1 MTAIDEIKNR
11 VDIVELVSETVKL
24 RRAGKNYTGF
34 CPFHANTRTPAF
46 VVFPD
51 SGTWRCFGQCNEGGD
66 IFRYVM
72 KKEGW
77 DFTQTLQYLAQ
88 RAGVEL
94 EPVTPE
100 KQAEDEQHERLRTL
114 LEEAV
119 NFYRHHLLQTPAGK
133 PALDYL
139 LKRGLQPATIEA
151 FGLGYAPD
159 SWDAALNY
167 FTSKGYTRQD
177 LLDVGLTTERQ
188 GGEGVYDRFRNR
200 ILFPIRDAGGR
211 MAGFGARI
219 LNPDDLPKFLNS
231 PQTPLFDKGRL
242 LYGLDRARKAI
253 RSQDQAVIVEGYLD
267 VILLHQA
274 GFSNVVSPMGTALT
288 EDQLRLLKRHTRR
301 IVMALDADAAG
312 EKATLRGLEVARQ
325 ALDHTTE
332 LVFDARGLL
341 HYEAR
346 LQADLR
352 VTTLPAGMD
361 PDEIVLRNP
370 QEWTAII
377 AAAQPVVIHVM
388 DTLMAGRNLDDPKVK
403 SEIVAQVAPLIE
415 DVPDAVERDT
425 YRQRLARVLRID
437 ESVLL
442 GARASS
448 ARPSRRRREEP
459 GEKIPERAASVQI
472 TGKARLTTSLERHI
486 LQLLLRQPEAIYT
499 LDRALQRAGLLRFA
513 PDDFENGDYQL
524 LARLLKRS
532 LEQDEDEPSVYLMAV
547 LPDSLQE
554 TVQAMLQPLEKGEP
568 TPERLMEEL
577 ARSVMRLRQER
588 IQSSLS
594 QLRYMQEDLQAQGE
608 TMMES
613 FREMVLSY
621 TQTLARLNRALGQ
634 PLQLD

>member
-11 VDIVELVSETVKL
+11 IDIVELVGETVKL

-34 CPFHANTRTPAF
+34 CPFHTNVRTPAF

-77 DFTQTLQYLAQ
+77 DFSQALQYLAQ

-94 EPVTPE
+94 EPLTPE
-100 KQAEDEQHERLRTL
+100 KQAADEQYERLRAL

-167 FTSKGYTRQD
+167 FTGKGYTRQD
-177 LLDVGLTTERQ
+177 LLDTGLVTERQ

-200 ILFPIRDAGGR
+200 ILFPIRDVGGK

-231 PQTPLFDKGRL
+231 PQTALFDKGRL
-242 LYGLDRARKAI
+242 LYGLDRARKTI

-274 GFSNVVSPMGTALT
+274 GFANAVSPMGTALT
-288 EDQLRLLKRHTRR
+288 EDQLRMLKRLTRR
-301 IVMALDADAAG
+301 IIMALDADAAG
-312 EKATLRGLEVARQ
+312 EKATLRGLEIARQ

-332 LVFDARGLL
+332 MVFDARGLL

-346 LQADLR
+346 LHADLR

-361 PDEIVLRNP
+361 PDEVVLRNP
-370 QEWTAII
+370 QEWTEII

-403 SEIVAQVAPLIE
+403 SEIAAQVAPLIE
-415 DVPDAVERDT
+415 DVPDAVERDA
-425 YRQRLARVLRID
+425 YRQRLARMLRID
-437 ESVLL
+437 ESVLV
-442 GARASS
+442 GARTTA
-448 ARPSRRRREEP
+448 ARPSRRRKEP
-459 GEKIPERAASVQI
+459 GEKSQKKTASTQI
-472 TGKARLTTSLERHI
+472 TGKARLLSSLERHI

-499 LDRALQRAGLLRFA
+499 LDRALQRAELLRFA
-513 PDDFENGDYQL
+513 PDDFENGDYQQ
-524 LARLLKRS
+524 LARLMKRS
-532 LEQDEDEPSVYLMAV
+532 LEQDEDEPSAYLITV
-547 LPDSLQE
+547 LPDTLQE
-554 TVQAMLQPLEKGEP
+554 TVQVLLQPFEKGEP
-568 TPERLMEEL
+568 TPERLVEEL
-577 ARSVMRLRQER
+577 VRTVILLRQER
-588 IQSSLS
+588 IQNNLH

-634 PLQLD
+634 SHQLD

>member
-11 VDIVELVSETVKL
+11 VDIVELVGETVKL

-77 DFTQTLQYLAQ
+77 DFSQALQYLAQ

-100 KQAEDEQHERLRTL
+100 KQAEDEQYERLRAL

-133 PALDYL
+133 PGLDYL

-159 SWDAALNY
+159 SWDTALNY
-167 FTSKGYTRQD
+167 FTGKGYTRQD
-177 LLDVGLTTERQ
+177 LLDVALATERQ

-274 GFSNVVSPMGTALT
+274 GFANAVSPMGTALT

-325 ALDHTTE
+325 ALDRTTE
-332 LVFDARGLL
+332 MVFDARGLL

-352 VTTLPAGMD
+352 VTTLPTGMD

-370 QEWTAII
+370 QEWTEIV

-403 SEIVAQVAPLIE
+403 SEIAAQVAPLIE
-415 DVPDAVERDT
+415 DVPDAVERDA
-425 YRQRLARVLRID
+425 YRQRLARMLRID

-442 GARASS
+442 GARVPV

-459 GEKIPERAASVQI
+459 GEKIPEKTASVQI

-486 LQLLLRQPEAIYT
+486 LQLLLRQPDAIYT

-513 PDDFENGDYQL
+513 PDDFENGDHQL

-532 LEQDEDEPSVYLMAV
+532 LEQDEDEPSAYLMTV

-568 TPERLMEEL
+568 TPERLVEEL
-577 ARSVMRLRQER
+577 ARAVMRLRQER

-621 TQTLARLNRALGQ
+621 TQTLARLDRALGQ
-634 PLQLD
+634 PLHLD